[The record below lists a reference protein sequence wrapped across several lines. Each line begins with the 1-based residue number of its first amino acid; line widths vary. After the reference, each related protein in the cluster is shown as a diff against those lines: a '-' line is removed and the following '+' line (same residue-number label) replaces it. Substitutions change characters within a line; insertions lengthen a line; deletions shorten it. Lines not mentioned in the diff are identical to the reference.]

1 MNSPAI
7 VSGTKVVGSNLA
19 QPPAEIHLPQLT
31 MQACALAKQSV
42 AHAID
47 GLINGSQ
54 SSLQGV
60 RTCEEKLDDLDRELD
75 EHMAETITRV
85 TPAQARELLA
95 CMKLMLD
102 LERVGDLI
110 ASFAERTAIIRNR
123 IDMEDVEQ
131 LTRMAC
137 LVENMLT
144 QMAQAFEQRN
154 VDQALRVLRSDAE
167 IDRLRNLLLVRH
179 TEHNEGLKIGQE
191 SLHVLWAIPSA
202 IFSGPK
208 TSQWSSSF
216 WTGWPNAKA
225 PESNLRHTS
234 AESVL
239 PFRTAVSNQSSGAA
253 TLSSSF
259 LLSSPGILKK
269 TI

>member
-1 MNSPAI
+1 MNSPVI
-7 VSGTKVVGSNLA
+7 VIGTNLP
-19 QPPAEIHLPQLT
+19 QPPSEINMPQLT

-54 SSLQGV
+54 ASLQGV
-60 RTCEEKLDDLDRELD
+60 RNCEEKLDDLDRELD
-75 EHMAETITRV
+75 EHMADTITRV

-110 ASFAERTAIIRNR
+110 ASFAERAAIVRNR

-131 LTRMAC
+131 LTRMGC
-137 LVENMLT
+137 MVENMLA

-154 VDQALRVLRSDAE
+154 VDQALHVLRSDAE

-179 TEHNEGLKIGQE
+179 TEHNESLKIGQE
-191 SLHVLWAIPSA
+191 SLHVLSMANALERAGDHIKNMA
-202 IFSGPK
+202 EELCHLA
-208 TSQWSSSF
+208 
-216 WTGWPNAKA
+216 TGHTIRHL
-225 PESNLRHTS
+225 LRS
-234 AESVL
+234 KDKPVEQL
-239 PFRTAVSNQSSGAA
+239 FIDW
-253 TLSSSF
+253 LSKREV
-259 LLSSPGILKK
+259 GKK
-269 TI
+269 